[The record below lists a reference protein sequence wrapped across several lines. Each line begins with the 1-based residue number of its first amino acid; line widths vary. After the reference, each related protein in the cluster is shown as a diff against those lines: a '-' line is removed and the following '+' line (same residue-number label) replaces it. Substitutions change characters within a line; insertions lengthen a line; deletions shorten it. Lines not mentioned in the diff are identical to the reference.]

1 MNYYITAF
9 SLHGCIQSWILPQ
22 FLHAG
27 KGGAQ
32 MCSRYRFRKIGQL
45 LLFLV
50 PPILF
55 LGFVSL
61 LYLHL
66 VSLSSPQFPQTE
78 LYQKMDH
85 WLYTLCMA
93 GLVFIV
99 FHAGKNEA
107 QIYTASAVSEKLDSY
122 SWFYLRFCF
131 TLISPLGFTVF
142 SHISIELYQKL
153 KMDHWLYPSCMAGII
168 IVFHASKNMAQ
179 MCSSNYRQLTLVFM
193 LLAVLILLCH
203 RHFHSVSISFSPFRL
218 Q

>member
-1 MNYYITAF
+1 M
-9 SLHGCIQSWILPQ
+9 QSWILPQ

-85 WLYTLCMA
+85 
-93 GLVFIV
+93 
-99 FHAGKNEA
+99 
-107 QIYTASAVSEKLDSY
+107 
-122 SWFYLRFCF
+122 
-131 TLISPLGFTVF
+131 
-142 SHISIELYQKL
+142 
-153 KMDHWLYPSCMAGII
+153 
-168 IVFHASKNMAQ
+168 
-179 MCSSNYRQLTLVFM
+179 
-193 LLAVLILLCH
+193 
-203 RHFHSVSISFSPFRL
+203 
-218 Q
+218 